1 MALIKE
7 GINSQKENFQLQI
20 ATFLVK
26 QRRYSVAHGC
36 AEKDEVNKQEY
47 ILELT
52 FRCQSIVIR

>member
-7 GINSQKENFQLQI
+7 GINSQKEDFQLQI

-36 AEKDEVNKQEY
+36 AEKDEVNRQEY

-52 FRCQSIVIR
+52 FRC

>member
-7 GINSQKENFQLQI
+7 GINSQKEDFQLQI

-36 AEKDEVNKQEY
+36 AEKDEVNKHEY
-47 ILELT
+47 
-52 FRCQSIVIR
+52 IVIRL